1 MPKYRYHL
9 GAYGRLVRYI
19 GAIKKEVVIK
29 VLISLGV
36 NATYILQAVLMA
48 RAVSLVFSRSPFS
61 ALIPYIIGA
70 LGAVASR
77 GLLSRVFE
85 IYAKV
90 MAARVKTKIRFLVFD
105 KILRLGPGYVHH
117 ERSGKIQSMV
127 LDGIESLEPFLVNY
141 APHIISIGVTG
152 LAIGLYLFRL
162 DWLTGIVTIVAM
174 LLCVGVPY
182 LTVPLVSRSIVSYW
196 RSYASLN
203 AQYVD
208 SIQGM
213 NTLKAFNAGKK
224 KGAEL
229 AADALNF
236 YQEQIRNTSFSLID
250 SGLMM
255 ILMGAASCVTA
266 ALAAYRTDLGII
278 ATGSVAVFLF
288 LGVECARPMADLNMY
303 WHSSFLGLSVAEG
316 LFDIIDRK
324 LSITE
329 KKNPDTRSL
338 DRQLPDVETRNL
350 SFGYRTRA
358 RKALDEVSLNIG
370 SGKIAAVVGPSGSGK
385 STLVNLLLRFY
396 DPQEG
401 EIRIGGVDIRNYG
414 LDYLQ
419 SKIAVVFQE
428 TYLFSGTVGD
438 NIRMAR
444 PEADDEAIVGAA
456 RTANAHDFIMALPQ
470 GYGTVISE
478 RGATLSGGERQRIAI
493 ARAVLKDA
501 PLLILDEATSSVD
514 AKSEALIQQA
524 LERIMK
530 DRTTIVI
537 AHRLST
543 VKNADRIFVLDEGRL
558 VEEGTHEQ
566 LAALSGVYAN
576 LINAQRKTD
585 ERGRIY
591 E

>member
-1 MPKYRYHL
+1 
-9 GAYGRLVRYI
+9 VRYV
-19 GAIKKEVVIK
+19 GAIKTEVAIK
-29 VLISLGV
+29 VTISLGV

-48 RAVSLVFSRSPFS
+48 QAVSLVFARSPLS
-61 ALIPYIIGA
+61 ALIPYILGA
-70 LGAVASR
+70 LGAVAVR
-77 GLLSRVFE
+77 GVLSRIFE
-85 IYAKV
+85 IYTKV
-90 MAARVKTKIRFLVFD
+90 MAAKVKTKIRFLVFD
-105 KILRLGPGYVHH
+105 KILRLGPGYIHH
-117 ERSGKIQSMV
+117 QRSGRIQSMV

-141 APHIISIGVTG
+141 VPHIISIGITG
-152 LAIGLYLFRL
+152 IAIGLYLFHL
-162 DWLTGIVTIVAM
+162 DWLTGLVTIIAM

-213 NTLKAFNAGKK
+213 NTLKAFNAGEK

-229 AADALNF
+229 AADALDF
-236 YQEQIRNTSFSLID
+236 YRKQIRNTTLSLID

-255 ILMGAASCVTA
+255 ILMGIASCVTA

-278 ATGSVAVFLF
+278 TTGSVALFLF
-288 LGVECARPMADLNMY
+288 LGIECARPMADLNMY
-303 WHSSFLGLSVAEG
+303 WHTSFLGLSVAEG
-316 LFDIIDRK
+316 LFEIIDME
-324 LSITE
+324 LSVTE
-329 KKNPDTRSL
+329 KEKPDVQSL
-338 DRQLPDVETRNL
+338 DQKLPDLRIRNL
-350 SFGYRTRA
+350 CFGYRTNV
-358 RKALDEVSLNIG
+358 RKALDGVNLDIG
-370 SGKIAAVVGPSGSGK
+370 AGETAAVVGPSGSGK

-401 EIRIGGVDIRNYG
+401 EIRIGGVDIRDYG
-414 LDYLQ
+414 LEYLQ

-428 TYLFSGTVGD
+428 TYLFSGTIGD

-444 PEADDEAIVGAA
+444 PDADDAA
-456 RTANAHDFIMALPQ
+456 VVRAAQAANAHDFIMALPQ
-470 GYGTVISE
+470 GYRTVISE

-514 AKSEALIQQA
+514 AQSEALIQGA
-524 LERIMK
+524 LEGIMR

-543 VKNADRIFVLDEGRL
+543 IKNADKIFVLDEGRL

-566 LAALSGVYAN
+566 LVFLKGVYAN
-576 LINAQRKTD
+576 LINAQRKTY
-585 ERGRIY
+585 G
-591 E
+591 

>member
-1 MPKYRYHL
+1 MRY
-9 GAYGRLVRYI
+9 V
-19 GAIKKEVVIK
+19 GAIKTEVAIK
-29 VLISLGV
+29 VVISLGV
-36 NATYILQAVLMA
+36 NAAYIVQAVLMA
-48 RAVSLVFSRSPFS
+48 RAVSLVFSRAALS
-61 ALIPYIIGA
+61 ALIPSILGA
-70 LGAVASR
+70 LGAVAVR
-77 GLLSRVFE
+77 GILSRYFE

-90 MAARVKTKIRFLVFD
+90 MAARVKTKIRLLVFD
-105 KILRLGPGYVHH
+105 KILRLGPGYIHH
-117 ERSGKIQSMV
+117 QRSGRIQSMV

-141 APHIISIGVTG
+141 VPHIISIAITG
-152 LAIGLYLFRL
+152 IAIGLYLFRL
-162 DWLTGIVTIVAM
+162 DWLAGLVTIIAM

-213 NTLKAFNAGKK
+213 NTLKAFNAGER

-229 AADALNF
+229 AADALDF
-236 YQEQIRNTSFSLID
+236 YRKQIRNTALSLID

-255 ILMGAASCVTA
+255 ILMGVASCVTA
-266 ALAAYRTDLGII
+266 ALAAYRADLGII
-278 ATGSVAVFLF
+278 AAGSVAVFLF
-288 LGVECARPMADLNMY
+288 LGIECARPMADLNTY
-303 WHSSFLGLSVAEG
+303 WHNSFLGLSVAEG
-316 LFDIIDRK
+316 LFEVVDLELSVIEKEKSDTLSLDRK
-324 LSITE
+324 L
-329 KKNPDTRSL
+329 PDLRI
-338 DRQLPDVETRNL
+338 RNL
-350 SFGYRTRA
+350 SFAYRTTVK
-358 RKALDEVSLNIG
+358 KALDRVSLDIG
-370 SGKIAAVVGPSGSGK
+370 AGETVAVAGPSGSGK

-396 DPQEG
+396 DPPEG
-401 EIRIGGVDIRNYG
+401 DIRIGGVDIRDYG

-419 SKIAVVFQE
+419 SRIAVVFQE

-444 PEADDEAIVGAA
+444 PEADDAAVIHAA

-470 GYGTVISE
+470 GYQTPVTE
-478 RGATLSGGERQRIAI
+478 RGAALSGGERQRLAI

-543 VKNADRIFVLDEGRL
+543 IKNADKIFVLDEGRL

-566 LAALSGVYAN
+566 LLAMGGVYAT
-576 LINAQRKTD
+576 LTNAQRK
-585 ERGRIY
+585 IY

>member
-1 MPKYRYHL
+1 MASYRYHL
-9 GAYGRLVRYI
+9 GAYGRLVRYV
-19 GAIKKEVVIK
+19 GAIKTEVAIK
-29 VLISLGV
+29 VVISLGV

-48 RAVSLVFSRSPFS
+48 RAVSLVFSRSPLS
-61 ALIPYIIGA
+61 ALTPYILGA
-70 LGAVASR
+70 LGAVAVR
-77 GLLSRVFE
+77 GLLSRIFE

-105 KILRLGPGYVHH
+105 KILRLGPGYIHH
-117 ERSGKIQSMV
+117 QRSGRIQSMV

-141 APHIISIGVTG
+141 VPHIISIAITG
-152 LAIGLYLFRL
+152 LSIGLYLYRL
-162 DWLTGIVTIVAM
+162 DWLTGLVTIIAM
-174 LLCVGVPY
+174 VLCVGVPY

-213 NTLKAFNAGKK
+213 NTLKAFNAGEK

-229 AADALNF
+229 AADALDF
-236 YQEQIRNTSFSLID
+236 YRKQIRNTTFSLID

-278 ATGSVAVFLF
+278 TTGSVAVFLF
-288 LGVECARPMADLNMY
+288 LGIECARPMADLNMY
-303 WHSSFLGLSVAEG
+303 WHTSFLGLSVAEG
-316 LFDIIDRK
+316 LFEIIDMELAITEKENADTQSLDRK
-324 LSITE
+324 L
-329 KKNPDTRSL
+329 PDLRI
-338 DRQLPDVETRNL
+338 RGL
-350 SFGYRTRA
+350 SFGYRTNV
-358 RKALDEVSLNIG
+358 RKALDGVDLDIG
-370 SGKIAAVVGPSGSGK
+370 AGETVAVVGPSGSGK

-401 EIRIGGVDIRNYG
+401 EIRIGGVDIRDYG
-414 LDYLQ
+414 LEYLQ

-428 TYLFSGTVGD
+428 TYLFSGTIGD

-444 PEADDEAIVGAA
+444 PEADDEAVVRSA
-456 RTANAHDFIMALPQ
+456 RAANAHDFIMALPQ
-470 GYGTVISE
+470 GYRTVISE
-478 RGATLSGGERQRIAI
+478 RGATLSGGERQRLSI

-514 AKSEALIQQA
+514 AQSEALIQGA
-524 LERIMK
+524 LEGIMK

-543 VKNADRIFVLDEGRL
+543 VKNADKIVVLDEGRL
-558 VEEGTHEQ
+558 VEEGTHE
-566 LAALSGVYAN
+566 ALVALRGVYAN
-576 LINAQRKTD
+576 LIDAQRK
-585 ERGRIY
+585 RY

>member
-1 MPKYRYHL
+1 MSTYRYHL
-9 GAYGRLVRYI
+9 GAYGRLVRYV
-19 GAIKKEVVIK
+19 GAIKTEVAIK
-29 VLISLGV
+29 VTISLGV

-48 RAVSLVFSRSPFS
+48 QAVSLVFARSPLS
-61 ALIPYIIGA
+61 ALIPYILGA
-70 LGAVASR
+70 LGAVAVR
-77 GLLSRVFE
+77 GVLSRIFE
-85 IYAKV
+85 IYTKV
-90 MAARVKTKIRFLVFD
+90 MAAKVKTKIRFLVFD
-105 KILRLGPGYVHH
+105 KILRLGPGYIHH
-117 ERSGKIQSMV
+117 QRSGRIQSMV

-141 APHIISIGVTG
+141 VPHIISIGITG
-152 LAIGLYLFRL
+152 IAIGLYLFHL
-162 DWLTGIVTIVAM
+162 DWLTGLVTIIAM

-213 NTLKAFNAGKK
+213 NTLKAFNAGEK

-229 AADALNF
+229 AADALDF
-236 YQEQIRNTSFSLID
+236 YRKQIRNTTLSLID

-255 ILMGAASCVTA
+255 ILMGIASCVTA

-278 ATGSVAVFLF
+278 TTGSVALFLF
-288 LGVECARPMADLNMY
+288 LGIECARPMADLNMY
-303 WHSSFLGLSVAEG
+303 WHTSFLGLSVAEG
-316 LFDIIDRK
+316 LFEIIDME
-324 LSITE
+324 LSVTE
-329 KKNPDTRSL
+329 KEKPDVQSL
-338 DRQLPDVETRNL
+338 DQKLPDLRIRNL
-350 SFGYRTRA
+350 CFGYRTNV
-358 RKALDEVSLNIG
+358 RKALDGVNLDIG
-370 SGKIAAVVGPSGSGK
+370 AGETAAVVGPSGSGK

-401 EIRIGGVDIRNYG
+401 EIRIGGVDIRDYG
-414 LDYLQ
+414 LEYLQ

-428 TYLFSGTVGD
+428 TYLFSGTIGD

-444 PEADDEAIVGAA
+444 PDADDAA
-456 RTANAHDFIMALPQ
+456 VVRAAQAANAHDFIMALPQ
-470 GYGTVISE
+470 GYRTVISE

-514 AKSEALIQQA
+514 AQSEALIQGA
-524 LERIMK
+524 LEGIMR

-543 VKNADRIFVLDEGRL
+543 IKNADKIFVLDEGRL

-566 LAALSGVYAN
+566 LVFLKGVYAN
-576 LINAQRKTD
+576 LINAQRKTY
-585 ERGRIY
+585 G
-591 E
+591 

>member
-1 MPKYRYHL
+1 MSSYRYHL
-9 GAYGRLVRYI
+9 GAYGRLVRYV
-19 GAIKKEVVIK
+19 GAIKSEVAIK
-29 VLISLGV
+29 VIISLGV

-48 RAVSLVFSRSPFS
+48 QAVSLVFARSPLS
-61 ALIPYIIGA
+61 ALVPYIMGA
-70 LGAVASR
+70 LGAVAVR
-77 GLLSRVFE
+77 GVLSRIFE

-90 MAARVKTKIRFLVFD
+90 MAATVKTKIRFLVFD
-105 KILRLGPGYVHH
+105 KILRLGPGYIHH
-117 ERSGKIQSMV
+117 QRSGRIQSMV

-141 APHIISIGVTG
+141 VPHIMSIGITG
-152 LAIGLYLFRL
+152 IAIGLYLSHL
-162 DWLTGIVTIVAM
+162 DWLTGLVTVIAM

-213 NTLKAFNAGKK
+213 NTLKAFNAGEK

-229 AADALNF
+229 AADALDF
-236 YQEQIRNTSFSLID
+236 YRKQIRNTTLSLID

-255 ILMGAASCVTA
+255 ILMGAASCITA

-278 ATGSVAVFLF
+278 TTGSVAVFLF
-288 LGVECARPMADLNMY
+288 LGIECARPMADLNMY
-303 WHSSFLGLSVAEG
+303 WHTSFLGLSVAEG
-316 LFDIIDRK
+316 LFEIIDME
-324 LSITE
+324 LSVVE
-329 KKNPDTRSL
+329 KEDADTLSL
-338 DRQLPDVETRNL
+338 DRTLPDVRIRNL
-350 SFGYRTRA
+350 SFAYRTNV
-358 RKALDEVSLNIG
+358 RKALDGVSMDIG
-370 SGKIAAVVGPSGSGK
+370 AGETAAVVGPSGSGK

-396 DPQEG
+396 DGQEG
-401 EIRIGGVDIRNYG
+401 EIRIGGVDIRDYG
-414 LDYLQ
+414 LLYLQ

-428 TYLFSGTVGD
+428 TYLFSGTIAE

-444 PEADDEAIVGAA
+444 PYAEDEAVILAA
-456 RTANAHDFIMALPQ
+456 QAANAHDFITALPQ
-470 GYGTVISE
+470 GYQTVISE

-514 AKSEALIQQA
+514 ARSEALIQDA
-524 LERIMK
+524 LEKIMK

-543 VKNADRIFVLDEGRL
+543 VRNADKIFVLDEGRL

-566 LAALSGVYAN
+566 LAASKRVYAS
-576 LINAQRKTD
+576 LINAQRKT
-585 ERGRIY
+585 Y

>member
-1 MPKYRYHL
+1 L

-19 GAIKKEVVIK
+19 GAIKKEVFLK
-29 VLISLGV
+29 VLISLGI
-36 NATYILQAVLMA
+36 NATYILQAILMA
-48 RAVSLVFSRSPFS
+48 RAVSLVFSHSPFS
-61 ALIPYIIGA
+61 ALIPYIMGA

-77 GLLSRVFE
+77 GLLSMVFE

-90 MAARVKTKIRFLVFD
+90 MAARVKTRIRFFVFD

-117 ERSGKIQSMV
+117 ERSGRIQSLV

-141 APHIISIGVTG
+141 APCIISIGITG
-152 LAIGLYLFRL
+152 LAIGLYLLHL
-162 DWLTGIVTIVAM
+162 DWLTGIVTIAAM

-182 LTVPLVSRSIVSYW
+182 LTVPLVSHSIVSYW

-229 AADALNF
+229 AADASNF
-236 YQEQIRNTSFSLID
+236 YREQIRNTSLSLID

-255 ILMGAASCVTA
+255 ILMGVASCVTA

-278 ATGSVAVFLF
+278 ATSSVAVFLF
-288 LGVECARPMADLNMY
+288 LGVECARPMADLNRY
-303 WHSSFLGLSVAEG
+303 WHTGFLGLSVAQG
-316 LFDIIDRK
+316 LFEIIDRE
-324 LSITE
+324 LSIRE
-329 KKNPDTRSL
+329 KESPDTRSL
-338 DRQLPDVETRNL
+338 DQKLPDVEIRNL
-350 SFGYRTRA
+350 SFAYRTTA
-358 RKALDEVSLNIG
+358 RKALDGASLNIG
-370 SGKIAAVVGPSGSGK
+370 AGKIAAVAGPSGSGK
-385 STLVNLLLRFY
+385 STLVNLMLRFY

-401 EIRIGGVDIRNYG
+401 EIRIGGIDIRDYE

-428 TYLFSGTVGD
+428 TYLFSGTIGE
-438 NIRMAR
+438 NIKMAR

-478 RGATLSGGERQRIAI
+478 RGTTLSGGERQRIAI

-543 VKNADRIFVLDEGRL
+543 IKNADKIFVLDEGRL
-558 VEEGTHEQ
+558 VEEGNHEQ
-566 LAALSGVYAN
+566 LVSLGGVYAN
-576 LINAQRKTD
+576 LINAQRKA
-585 ERGRIY
+585 EEQGGMY

>member
-1 MPKYRYHL
+1 
-9 GAYGRLVRYI
+9 VRYV
-19 GAIKKEVVIK
+19 GAIKTEVAIK
-29 VLISLGV
+29 VVISLGV

-48 RAVSLVFSRSPFS
+48 RAVSLVFSRSPLS
-61 ALIPYIIGA
+61 ALTPYILGA
-70 LGAVASR
+70 LGAVAVR
-77 GLLSRVFE
+77 GLLSRIFE

-105 KILRLGPGYVHH
+105 KILRLGPGYIHH
-117 ERSGKIQSMV
+117 QRSGRIQSMV

-141 APHIISIGVTG
+141 VPHIISIAITG
-152 LAIGLYLFRL
+152 LSIGLYLYRL
-162 DWLTGIVTIVAM
+162 DWLTGLVTIIAM
-174 LLCVGVPY
+174 VLCVGVPY

-213 NTLKAFNAGKK
+213 NTLKAFNAGEK

-229 AADALNF
+229 AADALDF
-236 YQEQIRNTSFSLID
+236 YRKQIRNTTFSLID

-278 ATGSVAVFLF
+278 TTGSVAVFLF
-288 LGVECARPMADLNMY
+288 LGIECARPMADLNMY
-303 WHSSFLGLSVAEG
+303 WHTSFLGLSVAEG
-316 LFDIIDRK
+316 LFEIIDMELAITEKENADTQSLDRK
-324 LSITE
+324 L
-329 KKNPDTRSL
+329 PDLRI
-338 DRQLPDVETRNL
+338 RGL
-350 SFGYRTRA
+350 SFGYRTNV
-358 RKALDEVSLNIG
+358 RKALDGVDLDIG
-370 SGKIAAVVGPSGSGK
+370 AGETVAVVGPSGSGK

-401 EIRIGGVDIRNYG
+401 EIRIGGVDIRDYG
-414 LDYLQ
+414 LEYLQ

-428 TYLFSGTVGD
+428 TYLFSGTIGD

-444 PEADDEAIVGAA
+444 PEADDEAVVRSA
-456 RTANAHDFIMALPQ
+456 RAANAHDFIMALPQ
-470 GYGTVISE
+470 GYRTVISE
-478 RGATLSGGERQRIAI
+478 RGATLSGGERQRLSI

-514 AKSEALIQQA
+514 AQSEALIQGA
-524 LERIMK
+524 LEGIMK

-543 VKNADRIFVLDEGRL
+543 VKNADKIVVLDEGRL
-558 VEEGTHEQ
+558 VEEGTHE
-566 LAALSGVYAN
+566 ALVALRGVYAN
-576 LINAQRKTD
+576 LIDAQRK
-585 ERGRIY
+585 RY